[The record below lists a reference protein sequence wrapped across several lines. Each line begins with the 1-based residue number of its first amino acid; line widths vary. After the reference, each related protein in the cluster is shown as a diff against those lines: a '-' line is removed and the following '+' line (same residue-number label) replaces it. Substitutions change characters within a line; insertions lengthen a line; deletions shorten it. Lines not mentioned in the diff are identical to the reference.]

1 MKKIMVIVFVF
12 MLFATSVLAP
22 NVAWADADKKVDVII
37 GFNVASDAA
46 LVHGQGWKI
55 NHEFHVFPFVA
66 CSIPEQAVEAL
77 KNNPKVSFVE
87 EDAEVTALV
96 NYADSWG
103 VVKIGAQTVYESG
116 NSGEGINVAV
126 IDSGINY
133 LHEDLKLAYA
143 GRL

>member
-1 MKKIMVIVFVF
+1 MEIVVGIVMKKIMVVVFVF

-22 NVAWADADKKVDVII
+22 NVAWADPAEKVDVII
-37 GFNVASDAA
+37 GFNTESDAA

-66 CSIPEQAVEAL
+66 CSIPVQAVEAL
-77 KNNPKVSFVE
+77 KNNPKVAFVE

-103 VVKIGAQTVYESG
+103 VVKMVRKLFMKRAILAMESMLWSLTPG
-116 NSGEGINVAV
+116 LTICM
-126 IDSGINY
+126 
-133 LHEDLKLAYA
+133 
-143 GRL
+143 RT